1 MVLCIFFKNN
11 IPRGETSVARFFH
24 CDPFQNLA
32 VERHS
37 DTALW
42 LLPSSSGRYSVYLPA
57 FMLPVFVGFCAY
69 VNTSIFV
76 YIFFAFLFVCL
87 FVALLAGL
95 RCRCSCCCRCG
106 GIQRERPKQRWK
118 WIVRSSQKNWRF
130 NFKHWGATQY
140 NDKEAKDTWWLP
152 AGVFGITVLKRK
164 RKFTNKRT
172 Q

>member
-24 CDPFQNLA
+24 CAPFQNSRSWA
-32 VERHS
+32 TQRPS
-37 DTALW
+37 AL
-42 LLPSSSGRYSVYLPA
+42 
-57 FMLPVFVGFCAY
+57 
-69 VNTSIFV
+69 
-76 YIFFAFLFVCL
+76 
-87 FVALLAGL
+87 GL

-152 AGVFGITVLKRK
+152 AGVFGILWNEHNNWTLFPICKTSDRSVSASVITPEFYLMYANIEGPRGFSFDEAIQCK
-164 RKFTNKRT
+164 
-172 Q
+172 